1 MRALASL
8 IYYISKKLF
17 MSLCPFYRATVRL
30 GLLTVRRA
38 ATSTVD
44 LGGLWLTGPTGAPDV
59 PRSHVFHWA
68 LLGEWGLWQPVIF
81 GGLLTMRSSYRTEDD
96 SPMWMWREGRFV
108 SRSPRDLAPGWG
120 SFARNR
126 STSWSTTTT
135 SSWFRPPLLPSL
147 PAMTAT
153 THDGR
158 RDLVSYV
165 YATSSD
171 SDRGKHVIYYRIL

>member
-1 MRALASL
+1 
-8 IYYISKKLF
+8 
-17 MSLCPFYRATVRL
+17 MSLWPFYRATLHL

-38 ATSTVD
+38 ATPTVD
-44 LGGLWLTGPTGAPDV
+44 LGGLWLTGPTGASDV

-120 SFARNR
+120 ASRVTDPRHDLRQRYLADSGPLFFPPFPPWQRQRTTAGAI
-126 STSWSTTTT
+126 WS
-135 SSWFRPPLLPSL
+135 
-147 PAMTAT
+147 AMCTR
-153 THDGR
+153 HH
-158 RDLVSYV
+158 
-165 YATSSD
+165 D
-171 SDRGKHVIYYRIL
+171 SDRGKHVIYYRIV